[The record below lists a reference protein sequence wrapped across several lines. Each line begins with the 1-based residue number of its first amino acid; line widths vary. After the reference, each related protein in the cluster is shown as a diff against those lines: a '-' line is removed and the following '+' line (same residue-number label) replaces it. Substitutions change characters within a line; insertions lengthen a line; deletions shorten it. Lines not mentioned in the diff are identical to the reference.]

1 MEVSG
6 TRSRILDAAEQLF
19 VQRGFA
25 RTSLRAITAKAKVNL
40 ASVNYHFGS
49 KEALIEAVFARR
61 LELLNR
67 KRLVNL
73 AALEKEAGTRPLQ
86 LEAVLEAFI
95 RPSPRLEHEPE
106 SGGQQFL
113 KLLGHA
119 YAEPSRHLSV
129 FLRRHHHKTLIRF
142 QGALQQC
149 LSHLSTDELQWR
161 IHFMLG
167 AAGYALAGQSALH
180 LITSTAEDGPDE
192 VSRIIQRLVAFIAA
206 GFRAPASEQSARIA
220 H

>member
-1 MEVSG
+1 MEISS
-6 TRSRILDAAEQLF
+6 TCSRILDAAEQLF

-25 RTSLRAITAKAKVNL
+25 RTSLRAITTEAKVNL

-49 KEALIEAVFARR
+49 KEALIEAVFSRR

-73 AALEKEAGTRPLQ
+73 AVLEEEVGTRPLQ

-95 RPSPRLEHEPE
+95 RPSPRLEYEPE
-106 SGGQQFL
+106 SGGEQFL

-119 YAEPSRHLSV
+119 YAEPSQHLSV
-129 FLRRHHHKTLIRF
+129 FLRRHHQKTLTRF

-149 LSHLSTDELQWR
+149 LSHLSADELQWR

-167 AAGYALAGQSALH
+167 ATGYALAGQNALH
-180 LITSTAEDGPDE
+180 LITSTADGGPDE
-192 VSRIIQRLVAFIAA
+192 APRIIQRLIAFIAA
-206 GFRAPASEQSARIA
+206 GFRAPASEPPARVA

>member
-1 MEVSG
+1 MDVSS
-6 TRSRILDAAEQLF
+6 TPSRILNAAERLF

-25 RTSLRAITAKAKVNL
+25 GTSLRAITTEAKVNL

-49 KEALIEAVFARR
+49 KEALIEAVFSRR

-73 AALEKEAGTRPLQ
+73 AALEKEAGVCPLQ
-86 LEAVLEAFI
+86 LESVLEAFI

-106 SGGQQFL
+106 SGGEQFL

-119 YAEPSRHLSV
+119 YAEPSQHLSV
-129 FLRRHHHKTLIRF
+129 FLRRHHHETLIRF
-142 QGALQQC
+142 QDALQQC
-149 LSHLSTDELQWR
+149 LPHLSTDELRWR

-167 AAGYALAGQSALH
+167 ATGYALAGQNALH
-180 LITSTAEDGPDE
+180 LISLTAGGGPE
-192 VSRIIQRLVAFIAA
+192 GVPGIIQRLIAFIAA
-206 GFRAPASEQSARIA
+206 GFRAPETEPPDRVAQ
-220 H
+220 